1 MERETH
7 PENVEGEVEKR
18 DGGRCFPP
26 QHDQNREDFG
36 SGEGGG
42 VGQQGGEKSEC
53 GGRWICVPKQLDSV
67 QNTIVAGA
75 GEAELEQFQ
84 HEEGG
89 VEVGLGKVSLHE
101 EEEMRQDGLLR
112 GDGETVN
119 CTTIHSHTGAARRR
133 ERDPC

>member
-1 MERETH
+1 M
-7 PENVEGEVEKR
+7 EKR

-42 VGQQGGEKSEC
+42 VGQQGGEKSER
-53 GGRWICVPKQLDSV
+53 GGRWVCVPKQLNSV

-75 GEAELEQFQ
+75 GEAELEQLQ
-84 HEEGG
+84 HEERR
-89 VEVGLGKVSLHE
+89 VEVGLSEVSLHE

-119 CTTIHSHTGAARRR
+119 CSTPRVEVVRHIRALELR
-133 ERDPC
+133 EGENAILVDACGT